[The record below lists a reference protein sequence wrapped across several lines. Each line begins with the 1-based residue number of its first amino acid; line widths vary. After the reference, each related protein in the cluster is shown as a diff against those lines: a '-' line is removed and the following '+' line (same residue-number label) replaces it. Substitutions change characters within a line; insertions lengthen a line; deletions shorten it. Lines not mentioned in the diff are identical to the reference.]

1 MSDKIQKLK
10 PDTVLKNYWRNN
22 EQFADLFNAVL
33 FDGEPVIKPEELE
46 DADTDESSIL
56 EHRGYAESIQASRD
70 NIKIRKKS
78 VVHGVEYVLL
88 GNESQQHIHYA
99 IPMRIMG
106 YDYGTYKKQYDDNAK
121 KYKTSEGM
129 NEDEYL
135 SRMKKTD
142 RFIPVI
148 TVSVYY
154 GDKVWDGPTTLHGML
169 DIPEKIARY
178 VNDYKILLVEAR
190 RNALVLHN
198 ANNVD
203 LFNLLEIIL
212 DKSTPKNEA
221 KKKAIQYGEEHQV
234 DKSVVMTVAGA
245 TNSKIDYNAFEKGE
259 VTMCTLFEEIAK
271 ESEAIG
277 EARGKVHGE
286 AIGEVRG
293 RALGII
299 ESGYDFELP
308 ESDILARLQKK
319 LDITLQQAQEY
330 LNLFKKQAV

>member
-33 FDGEPVIKPEELE
+33 LDGRTVIKPEELE
-46 DADTDESSIL
+46 DVDTEESSVL
-56 EHRGYAESIQASRD
+56 EHKEYAESIQASRD

-271 ESEAIG
+271 ESETIG
-277 EARGKVHGE
+277 EARG
-286 AIGEVRG
+286 
-293 RALGII
+293 II
-299 ESGYDFELP
+299 ETGLDFELS
-308 ESDILARLQKK
+308 ENDILIRLQRK
-319 LDITLQQAQEY
+319 LDISLRQAQEY

>member
-46 DADTDESSIL
+46 DADTEESSIL

-121 KYKTSEGM
+121 KYQTAKGM
-129 NEDEYL
+129 DEDEYL

-142 RFIPVI
+142 RFAPVI
-148 TVSVYY
+148 TVVVYY
-154 GDKVWDGPTTLHGML
+154 GDRPWDGPTTLHGML
-169 DIPEKIARY
+169 DIPSELAQY
-178 VNDYKILLVEAR
+178 VNDYKVLLAEAR
-190 RNALVLHN
+190 RNDLILHN

-212 DKSTPKNEA
+212 DRSISKNES
-221 KKKAIQYGEEHQV
+221 KRRAIQYGEEHQV

-245 TNSKIDYNAFEKGE
+245 TNSKIDYNAFEKGD
-259 VTMCTLFEEIAK
+259 VTMCTLFDEIAK
-271 ESEAIG
+271 ESETIG
-277 EARGKVHGE
+277 EARGE
-286 AIGEVRG
+286 ARG

-299 ESGYDFELP
+299 ESGYDFKLP
-308 ESDILARLQKK
+308 ENDILARLQKK
-319 LDITLQQAQEY
+319 LDISLQQAQEY
-330 LNLFKKQAV
+330 LNLFKKQTMQS